1 MVSRLLG
8 RGCTFT
14 TYPRLVRLNPNVPFK
29 TRGNAAVCLQ
39 FETDDPEGALAVAE
53 DAMREMS
60 DTENGA
66 NSGLVFVD
74 RPSTF
79 DFRELY
85 LSAVSGLVSH
95 RGTLSRLSERGVR
108 HATLGNGM
116 GVVGAAASLGFSAEE
131 DDHTFELIA
140 YRTEAS
146 CGRQRRVEA
155 DSVTRMER
163 ATFPRT
169 FNSFDHR
176 TGRVLLTPHG
186 PDPVFL
192 GIRADDPGVAVS
204 AFGMLRFE
212 EELAG
217 HVVYLS
223 NQCTDAH
230 LRRRLGRPLKAY
242 SSGWLEGTVE
252 GLEKAEGGHLY
263 LDLDAAGSAVRAAVY
278 RPSAD
283 LRRAAELLERGD
295 LVRVFG
301 GVRRATSRHPP
312 ILNVE
317 KVEVLALSPLL
328 RRANPLC
335 PGCGRVAKSE
345 GRGKGFQCRRCGAR
359 FGEDAVRTVERAR
372 ALVPGVYLPPPGAQ
386 RHLTKPLV
394 RYGRE
399 LEGRKEK
406 EDGGPLVDDWF
417 RLGPSGAS
425 SEPAQSPLSGP
436 RGPLSPRTP

>member
-1 MVSRLLG
+1 MVSRLLV
-8 RGCTFT
+8 RGCTFA

-29 TRGNAAVCLQ
+29 TRGNAAVCLE
-39 FETDDPEGALAVAE
+39 FETDDPEGAFEIAEGAV
-53 DAMREMS
+53 REMS

-74 RPSTF
+74 RPSAF
-79 DFRELY
+79 DFRGLY
-85 LSAVSGLVSH
+85 LSAVSGLVSY
-95 RGTLSRLSERGVR
+95 RGTLARLAERGVR
-108 HATLGNGM
+108 RATLGNGM
-116 GVVGAAASLGFSAEE
+116 GIVGAAASLGFREE
-131 DDHTFELIA
+131 DDDHTFELIA

-146 CGRQRRVEA
+146 CGRERRVEA
-155 DSVTRMER
+155 GSVKRMEL

-176 TGRVLLTPHG
+176 TRRVLLTPHG

-192 GIRADDPGVAVS
+192 GVRADDPSVALS

-230 LRRRLGRPLKAY
+230 LKQRLGEPLKAY
-242 SSGWLEGTVE
+242 SSGWLEGTVDA
-252 GLEKAEGGHLY
+252 LEKAEGGHLY
-263 LDLDAAGSAVRAAVY
+263 LDLRVAGPPVRAAVY

-317 KVEVLALSPLL
+317 KLEVLALSPLR

-335 PGCGRVAKSE
+335 PGCARVAKSE

-359 FGEDAVRTVERAR
+359 FGEDAVRTVAR
-372 ALVPGVYLPPPGAQ
+372 SRSLVPGVYLPPPGAQ

-399 LEGRKEK
+399 LHGKRS
-406 EDGGPLVDDWF
+406 PLVDGWF
-417 RLGPSGAS
+417 WLGPSGAS
-425 SEPAQSPLSGP
+425 PAPDQSPLSGP